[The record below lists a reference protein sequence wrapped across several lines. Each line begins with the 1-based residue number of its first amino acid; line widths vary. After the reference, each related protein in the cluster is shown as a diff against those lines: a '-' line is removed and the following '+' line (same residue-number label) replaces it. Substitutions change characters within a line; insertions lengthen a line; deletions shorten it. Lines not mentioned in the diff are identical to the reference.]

1 MHCKSEKREIHKN
14 IHQQASADDLDE
26 RRAAYCVKTVCGGNQ
41 GVAGKSVKLYKLC
54 VPAALAC
61 LEVSEEK
68 ICGGR
73 DNMIRENKN
82 LLDYMA
88 QTLIVFGVA
97 LLAIT
102 LFCFLMGDEAREYSS
117 MFVLGSE
124 GIPLNT
130 VLQFL
135 LDSACITVIRFLF
148 FSDRVI
154 RRMSVA
160 KRTVGMVASVIVLTG
175 LFAYLFGWFPI
186 DNSMCW
192 VSFLVSFGICFV
204 ISVAVSTLKE
214 SMDNK
219 RLEEGLQHLK
229 EKNLE

>member
-1 MHCKSEKREIHKN
+1 
-14 IHQQASADDLDE
+14 
-26 RRAAYCVKTVCGGNQ
+26 
-41 GVAGKSVKLYKLC
+41 
-54 VPAALAC
+54 
-61 LEVSEEK
+61 
-68 ICGGR
+68 
-73 DNMIRENKN
+73 MIRENKN

-88 QTLIVFGVA
+88 QTMIVFGVA

-117 MFVLGSE
+117 MFVLGSK

-135 LDSACITVIRFLF
+135 LDSVCITVIRFLF
-148 FSDRVI
+148 FSDHVI

-160 KRTVGMVASVIVLTG
+160 KRTVGMLASVIVLTG

-186 DNSMCW
+186 DNPKCW
-192 VSFLVSFGICFV
+192 VSFLISFGICFV

-214 SMDNK
+214 SIDNK